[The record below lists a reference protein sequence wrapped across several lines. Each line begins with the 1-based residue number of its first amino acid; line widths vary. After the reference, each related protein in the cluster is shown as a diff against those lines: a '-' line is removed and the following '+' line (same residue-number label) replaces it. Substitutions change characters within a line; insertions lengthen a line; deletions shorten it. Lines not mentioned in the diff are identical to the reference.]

1 MAITATQQRGEIEAL
16 VETNDSE
23 KVLAL
28 LADVVVPEDCERI
41 VPETLRRF
49 EKVEDSY
56 AASSAAQQSSA
67 AKRVCR
73 SVHFLFILRRFW
85 MLERALGGGCPEP

>member
-1 MAITATQQRGEIEAL
+1 VAITATQQRGEIEAL

-41 VPETLRRF
+41 ATETLRRF

-73 SVHFLFILRRFW
+73 FVHFSFILRRFW